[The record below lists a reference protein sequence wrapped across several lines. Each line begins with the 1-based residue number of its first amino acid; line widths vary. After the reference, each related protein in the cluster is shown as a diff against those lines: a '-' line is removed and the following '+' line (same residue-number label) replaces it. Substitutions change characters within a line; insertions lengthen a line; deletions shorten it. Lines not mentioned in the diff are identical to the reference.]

1 MDSIKMKAIVYTRY
15 GPPEV
20 LQLKEVDKPVPK
32 DNEVLVKI
40 YATTVT
46 ATECTFRKGKPLFS
60 RLFTGITRPKITMLG
75 EELAGEVE
83 AIGKAVKLFKKGDQ
97 VFGTAGPRFGANA
110 EYKCIPEDGVLAIKP
125 GNSTYEE
132 AAASVDGFLTALP
145 FLRDKGNI
153 KSGDK
158 VLINGASGSVGSAAV
173 QVAKYYEAEVTGVC
187 SAANA
192 ALVKS
197 IGADNIIDYAKEDFT
212 KKGNTYD
219 IIFDVVGNISFPR
232 CKKSLTQKGIF
243 LEASI
248 GLGVF
253 PHVFWTSLFGSK
265 KAKIAATGLRPPKER
280 RKDLLLL
287 KELMEAGKIKPVIDR
302 TYSLEQIVDA
312 HRYVDKGHKKGNVVI
327 TVNK

>member
-1 MDSIKMKAIVYTRY
+1 MKAIVYTKY

-20 LQLKEVDKPVPK
+20 LQLIEVDKPVPK
-32 DNEVLVKI
+32 NNEVLVKI
-40 YATTVT
+40 HATTVT

-60 RLFTGITRPKITMLG
+60 RLFTGITKPKITMLG
-75 EELAGEVE
+75 EELAGEIE
-83 AIGKAVKLFKKGDQ
+83 ATGKDVKLFKKSDQ

-125 GNSTYEE
+125 GNTTYEE

-158 VLINGASGSVGSAAV
+158 VLVNGASGSVGSAAV

-197 IGADNIIDYAKEDFT
+197 IGADNIIDYTKEDFT

-243 LEASI
+243 LEATI

-253 PHVFWTSLFGSK
+253 PFVLWTSLFGSK
-265 KAKIAATGLRPPKER
+265 KAKIAATGLRPPNER
-280 RKDLLLL
+280 LKDLLIL

-302 TYSLEQIVDA
+302 TYSLEQIADA